1 MKQMVLNRY
10 IQKFALVAG
19 LTALMLALPAQS
31 TVNKSVKIEDGATS
45 GGASSVNGS
54 VTVGE
59 NATVSGDLST
69 VNGTIRVGA
78 GSVIESAGTV
88 NGKVQIARNVKS
100 EDLETVNGAINVA
113 ENAEVKGDISAVNGG
128 IRLDQ
133 GSTVSKD
140 LSNVN
145 GDIELTASQVG
156 GDVSTVSGDVE
167 LADGAVILGNLIV
180 EEPKGFFN
188 SSRNS
193 KPPKI
198 IIGPGC
204 RVDGVLRLEREVKL
218 FISETAQVG
227 GVEGKMTMADA
238 VRFSG
243 NRP

>member
-1 MKQMVLNRY
+1 MKQLAMNRF
-10 IQKFALVAG
+10 IQKNALVAG
-19 LTALMLALPAQS
+19 LTALMLAFPAQS
-31 TVNKSVKIEDGATS
+31 TVNKSVKIEDGATAS
-45 GGASSVNGS
+45 GASSVNGS

-59 NATVSGDLST
+59 NATVNGELST
-69 VNGTIRVGA
+69 VNGAIRVGE

-88 NGKVQIARNVKS
+88 NGSVRIANNVKS
-100 EDLETVNGAINVA
+100 EDLETVNGAINIA
-113 ENAEVKGDISAVNGG
+113 ENAEVKGNVAAVNGG

-156 GDVSTVSGDVE
+156 GDVSTVSGDIE
-167 LADGAVILGNLIV
+167 LAEGAAILGDLIV
-180 EEPKGFFN
+180 EEPKGFFR
-188 SSRNS
+188 SSNNS
-193 KPPKI
+193 KRPKV

-218 FISETAQVG
+218 YISETAQVG

-238 VRFSG
+238 VRYSG
-243 NRP
+243 KRP